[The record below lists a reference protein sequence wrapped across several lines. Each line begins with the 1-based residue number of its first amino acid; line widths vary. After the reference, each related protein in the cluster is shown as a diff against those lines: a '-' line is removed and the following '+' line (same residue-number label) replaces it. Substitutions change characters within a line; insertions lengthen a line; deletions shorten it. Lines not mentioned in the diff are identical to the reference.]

1 MQEVMEKELE
11 RGSLHLGVEIS
22 TLPVYLLTKVR
33 ILVSKNVPTML
44 CSWENGEQISEQTA
58 TLN

>member
-44 CSWENGEQISEQTA
+44 CSWENDEQISEQTA